1 MKLTD
6 TGLDSEAINMVYDE
20 DARQREKWGDQ
31 THSIYKWI
39 TILSEEVGELSKAAL
54 EVYHNEASW
63 RDVVKEAVQVATLA
77 LKIAWMV
84 QKRRCRDGMQ

>member
-1 MKLTD
+1 MKLND
-6 TGLDSEAINMVYDE
+6 TGLGSEAINMLYDE

-39 TILSEEVGELSKAAL
+39 TILSEEVGELSKAVLEAYHSDAAL
-54 EVYHNEASW
+54 

-84 QKRRCRDGMQ
+84 QKLR